1 MLFASGALVL
11 TCIVVGSVTAVKEHA
26 FDASALILA
35 IMFGWPLY
43 YFNRPKVRL
52 LFT

>member
-1 MLFASGALVL
+1 MLFASCALVL